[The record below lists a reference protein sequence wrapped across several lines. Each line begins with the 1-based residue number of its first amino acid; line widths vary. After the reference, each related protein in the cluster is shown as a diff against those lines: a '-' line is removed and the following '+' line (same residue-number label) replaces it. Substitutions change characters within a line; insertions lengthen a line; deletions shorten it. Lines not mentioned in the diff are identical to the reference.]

1 MRYIMSFVFVLL
13 SIVFCSSQ
21 LSNISVQLDTAL
33 TKLYNTGRFNGAV
46 LYAENGKILFQKS
59 LGVTDIAT
67 NKPLIPESSF
77 NLASISK
84 QFVAMC
90 IMMLEEKGKLSIDDN
105 VKKYI
110 PELPYEN
117 VSIRHLLTHTSG
129 IPDYESLFI
138 QNRSPLDTLDNEKMV
153 KLFVNLKPSIDFE
166 PGTKWNY
173 SNTGYILLAVVI
185 ERISKQTLAGFV
197 DENIVKPLGL
207 KHTYVHNVYNS
218 NIPVTHVRGFSEKDG
233 KRVIN
238 DLFYIDGVTGD
249 GNFYASAGDLL
260 NWEQALN
267 TEKLVK
273 KSTLKKV
280 FSPVKLKDGTTYPYG
295 FGWFIDKENEQ
306 YSHTGSWVGF
316 KNLIIRDV
324 KNQRTLI
331 FLSSGDNELARNA
344 VRSIFS
350 GSAASI
356 PNTFLITNIRLIDG
370 TNTPTRNVSVRIEG
384 DKISAVGDLKPYK
397 DEIIEDGQGKILA
410 PGFIDTHSHIES
422 SLNRMPE
429 AIAALNQGIT
439 TIVSG
444 QDGGSYLMDTLKTRF
459 EKTPRA
465 VNVATYT
472 GHATLR
478 EMAMGNNDLNRMS
491 TPAEMEKMKNLLAE
505 ELSKGSLGL
514 SSGLEYEEGFYAS
527 RHEVIEL
534 AKVAAKAKTRYISHI
549 RSEDINMTDAIDEII
564 DIGRIAKLPVQISHL
579 KIALKDEWGTGPALL
594 AKLQSARMDGIDI
607 TADCYP
613 YDFWNSTIRVLF
625 PKKNFTSLSGSNYA
639 IDHLFDPFG
648 SVMVRF
654 APEPSYIGKTIS
666 EIAKMRNE
674 NIAKTLLYL
683 VAAAESYEKDHP
695 DASGIETIMGK
706 SMTDSD
712 IVPFLSWAHTNI
724 CSDGAI
730 GGHPRGFGAFTRVL
744 GYYVRDKKIMR
755 LENAIQKMTSLAAEH
770 VGLKKRGVI
779 ASGYFADMVLFDPE
793 IVKDNSDIKN
803 PGALSDG
810 ILSVWVNGIKVYK
823 DKKSTQKY
831 PGKLLLKE

>member
-1 MRYIMSFVFVLL
+1 MRLIFSFLFILL
-13 SIVFCSSQ
+13 VAVFCHSQ
-21 LSNISVQLDTAL
+21 YAKIPVQLDSLL
-33 TKLYNTGRFNGAV
+33 TTLYNSGRFNGAV
-46 LYAENGKILFQKS
+46 LYAEKGEILFQKS
-59 LGVTDIAT
+59 LGISDIRT
-67 NKPLIPESSF
+67 NNPLTTESSF

-84 QFVAMC
+84 QFVAIC
-90 IMMLEEKGKLSIDDN
+90 IMMLEEKDKLRIDDN

-129 IPDYESLFI
+129 IPDYEALFI
-138 QNRSPLDTLDNEKMV
+138 QNRSPIDTLDNEKMIR
-153 KLFVNLKPSIDFE
+153 LFAKLKPAKDFE
-166 PGTKWNY
+166 PGTKWSY
-173 SNTGYILLAVVI
+173 SNTGYVLLAAII
-185 ERISKQTLAGFV
+185 ERISNQTLKVFV
-197 DENIVKPLGL
+197 DQNIIKRLGL
-207 KHTYVHNVYNS
+207 QHTYVHNILNS
-218 NIPVTHVRGFSEKDG
+218 NIPTHHVFGFSERDG
-233 KRVIN
+233 RNVMN

-249 GNFYASAGDLL
+249 GNFYASIEDLL
-260 NWEQALN
+260 KWEQSLY
-267 TEKLVK
+267 TEKLIS
-273 KSTLKKV
+273 KSTMVKV
-280 FSPVKLKDGTTYPYG
+280 LSPVKLNDGTTYPYG

-316 KNLIIRDV
+316 KNLIIRDT
-324 KNQRTLI
+324 KNKRTLI
-331 FLSSGDNELARNA
+331 VLSSGDNELTRNA
-344 VRSIFS
+344 ARSIFNGNS
-350 GSAASI
+350 VSI
-356 PNTFLITNIRLIDG
+356 PGTYLISNVRMIDG
-370 TNTPTRNVSVRIEG
+370 TNTPARNVSVRIEG
-384 DKISAVGDLKPYK
+384 DKILAVGDLKPYK
-397 DEIIEDGQGKILA
+397 GEMIEDGDGKILA

-422 SLNRMPE
+422 SLNRVPE

-444 QDGGSYLMDTLKTRF
+444 QDGGSYLMDTLKMRF
-459 EKTPRA
+459 EKMPRA
-465 VNVATYT
+465 INVATYT

-478 EMAMGNNDLNRMS
+478 ELAMGNSNLNRMS
-491 TPAEMEKMKNLLAE
+491 TPEELEKMKNLLAA

-534 AKVAAKAKTRYISHI
+534 AKVAATAKSRYISHI
-549 RSEDINMTDAIDEII
+549 RSEDMNMADAIDEII
-564 DIGRIAKLPVQISHL
+564 DIGRIAKIPVQISHL
-579 KIALKDEWGTGPALL
+579 KIALKDDWGTGPSLL
-594 AKLQSARMDGIDI
+594 AKLQHARMEGIDI

-654 APEPSYIGKTIS
+654 APEPSYIGKTIA
-666 EIAKMRNE
+666 EIATMRNE
-674 NIAKTLLYL
+674 NVANTLLYL
-683 VAAAESYEKDHP
+683 VAAAESYEKVHP
-695 DASGIETIMGK
+695 EANGIETIMGK

-712 IVPFLSWAHTNI
+712 IIPFLTWAHTNI

-744 GYYVRDKKIMR
+744 GHYVREKKIIS

-770 VGLKKRGVI
+770 VGLKNRGVI
-779 ASGYFADMVLFDPE
+779 ASGYYADMVLIDPE
-793 IVKDNSDIKN
+793 TVKDNSSIKN

-823 DKKSTQKY
+823 DKTSTKKY